1 MAILRG
7 LSSHLLQC
15 GCLVGIYETYDGD
28 VVTILDARGRQC
40 AISAHIT
47 DQPVAIPAED
57 ALGTNESPANLD
69 SGQ

>member
-15 GCLVGIYETYDGD
+15 GCLVGIYETYDGN
-28 VVTILDARGRQC
+28 VVTILDARGPQC
-40 AISAHIT
+40 AIGAHVT
-47 DQPVAIPAED
+47 DQPVAAPPQN
-57 ALGTNESPANLD
+57 ALGTLESPADLD